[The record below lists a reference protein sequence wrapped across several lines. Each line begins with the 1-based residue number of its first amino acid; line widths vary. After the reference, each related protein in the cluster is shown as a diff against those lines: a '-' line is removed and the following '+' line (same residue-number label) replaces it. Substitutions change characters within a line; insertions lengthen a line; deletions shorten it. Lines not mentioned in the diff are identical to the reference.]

1 MRRLTTTSMLV
12 GALVSGACNGTIT
25 GLGTSQR
32 GGAGSSAV
40 AGVGGGASSAGMTG
54 SGAAGTAGGMMNGAA
69 GAPAVVSDVPGR
81 SLIRRLSNT
90 EYDATVAALFGDATP
105 RSTAFPPDTAV
116 HGFMNNSDVQD
127 VSPALGEQYLAAAEA
142 IAAKAS
148 QNAAGTDTL
157 LGCKLASGETCLM
170 DFIAR
175 FGKRAW
181 RRPLDA
187 TEQAD
192 LLGVFRAGR
201 DKYDATTGVQLV
213 LEALLTSP
221 SFLYRAEIG
230 RPVDGKTYNAL
241 TSWEMASRLSYFLTG
256 TMPDDRLL
264 QLAEADGLATPDSVT
279 AEARRLLATP
289 AARQQ
294 TAEFFAGWLDL
305 RATARLLRDTAQF
318 PKWDSRFGGLFGDE
332 TRAFVKSVVFDGA
345 GDFQTLMTASFTYG
359 APELAAFYGGTA
371 GPSTAGVARIELP
384 PAQRAGLLTQASFLA
399 IHAKEVQTDPVSRGK
414 FIRERVLCQGIAPPP
429 PDIVITPPVI
439 TPGSTTRQRFTEHE
453 ANMAC
458 AACHRLL
465 DPVGLAFENYD
476 AIGQWRDQEQ
486 GIPIDASGDLTA
498 TDVSGALTGV
508 VAMAAKLSTSKTAAS
523 CFVRQWFRF
532 AFGKAEVVDDD
543 PRIDQLAGSFQQNK
557 NKVIDLMVALT
568 ATPDFRYIARTP

>member
-1 MRRLTTTSMLV
+1 MLL
-12 GALVSGACNGTIT
+12 GALVTGACTGNLT
-25 GLGTSQR
+25 GLRTVPS
-32 GGAGSSAV
+32 GGAGSPA

-54 SGAAGTAGGMMNGAA
+54 GGTAGTTGGTMGGAAGVAIDG
-69 GAPAVVSDVPGR
+69 PGR
-81 SLIRRLSNT
+81 SLIRRLSNA
-90 EYDATVAALFGDATP
+90 EYDATVATLMGDPTP
-105 RSTAFPPDTAV
+105 RSSAFPPDTAV

-127 VSPALGEQYLAAAEA
+127 VSPALGEQYLSAAEA
-142 IAAKAS
+142 IAAKAT
-148 QNAAGTDTL
+148 QTAAGTDTL
-157 LGCKLASGETCLM
+157 LGCKLAAGETCLV

-201 DKYDATTGVQLV
+201 DKFDATTGVQLV
-213 LEALLTSP
+213 IEALLTSP
-221 SFLYRAEIG
+221 TFLYRAEVG

-256 TMPDDRLL
+256 TMPDDRLM
-264 QLAEADGLATPDSVT
+264 QLADADGLTTPDSVA

-305 RATARLLRDTAQF
+305 RATARLQRDTAQF
-318 PKWDSRFGGLFGDE
+318 PKWDSRYTGLFSDE

-345 GDFQTLMTASFTYG
+345 GDFQTLMTAPFTYG

-371 GPSTAGVARIELP
+371 GPATAGVARIDLP

-399 IHAKEVQTDPVSRGK
+399 IHAKEIQTDPVARGK

-439 TPGSTTRQRFTEHE
+439 TPGSTTRQRFTQHE
-453 ANMAC
+453 SVAAC

-486 GIPIDASGDLTA
+486 GLAIDSSGNLTG
-498 TDVSGALTGV
+498 TDVEGPFNGV
-508 VAMAAKLSTSKTAAS
+508 VAMAAKLSGSKTAAS

-543 PRIDQLAGSFQQNK
+543 PRIDALASTFQQNK
-557 NKVIDLMVALT
+557 NKVIELMVALT
-568 ATPDFRYIARTP
+568 ATPDFRYLARTP

>member
-1 MRRLTTTSMLV
+1 MLV
-12 GALVSGACNGTIT
+12 GALVTGACNGTIS
-25 GLGTSQR
+25 GLGTSR
-32 GGAGSSAV
+32 SGGAGSSAA
-40 AGVGGGASSAGMTG
+40 AGTGGGASTGGITG
-54 SGAAGTAGGMMNGAA
+54 SGAAGTTGAA
-69 GAPAVVSDVPGR
+69 GSAPAAPDGPGR
-81 SLIRRLSNT
+81 TLIRRLSNT

-142 IAAKAS
+142 IAVKAT
-148 QNAAGTDTL
+148 QTATATDTL
-157 LGCKLASGETCLM
+157 LGCKLAAGETCLS

-192 LLGVFRAGR
+192 LLGVFRTGR
-201 DKYDATTGVQLV
+201 DKFEGTTGVQLV

-221 SFLYRAEIG
+221 TFLYRAEVG
-230 RPVDGKTYNAL
+230 RPVDGKPYNAL

-256 TMPDDRLL
+256 TMPDDRLM
-264 QLAEADGLATPDSVT
+264 QLAETDGLTTPESVA

-289 AARQQ
+289 AARLQ

-305 RATARLLRDTAQF
+305 RATARLQRDTAQF
-318 PKWDSRFGGLFGDE
+318 PKWDSRFGGMFGDE

-345 GDFQTLMTASFTYG
+345 GDFQTLLTAPFTYG

-371 GPSTAGVARIELP
+371 GPATAGVARIELP

-399 IHAKEVQTDPVSRGK
+399 IHAKEIQTDPVSRGK

-439 TPGSTTRQRFTEHE
+439 TPGSTTRQRFVQHE
-453 ANMAC
+453 SVAAC

-486 GIPIDASGDLTA
+486 GLAIDASGDLTN
-498 TDVSGALTGV
+498 TDVAGPFTGV

-543 PRIDQLAGSFQQNK
+543 PRIDALAASFQQSR
-557 NKVIDLMVALT
+557 NKVLDLMVALT
-568 ATPDFRYIARTP
+568 TTPDFRYLARTP